1 MATVIDTLFLE
12 LGIDSSKFSGEAAK
26 AEKQYDRLE
35 RSVSKVEKAEKNA
48 AKTTK
53 ENSEARRK
61 SVVDTQKA
69 DASMQGLLKTVNAS
83 IKGFAA
89 FTGLLLGASGL
100 SKLALDA
107 AKANREL
114 DTTAKNLGMARK
126 ELSAWQ
132 GAAEMA
138 GESANGMS
146 GYMKTL
152 SGDMQSLIMMG
163 DTSVLPYFNA
173 LGVSLLDSTGKAR
186 KLDDVM
192 LDLADRFST
201 MDRKQAYTLAQQMGI
216 DDGTFNTLSRG
227 RAEMERMLEIQR
239 DMYHSSEADI
249 ENSRKLAEA
258 RAVLNARW
266 ESLKLMIGNALI
278 PVLTTLTEIVSG
290 FVGFLVKH
298 EHVTKGVFLGI
309 ATAIGVFLVPML
321 VTATAAVFAFIAPF
335 APLIAAVAGL
345 GAAFGLLYDDYK
357 TWAEGGK
364 SLFDWGRFTSY
375 INSSKV
381 STDSLGKSFIYLT
394 TGYTSWSEAAN
405 GMLDWM
411 RLKGFIDG
419 NTVSVG
425 SLMNGFKNL
434 ASELSDG
441 LMPYLMDIVEIFNRL
456 KEGDFSGAGEAVKV
470 AFNRRW
476 EAVKSFAGAAWD
488 RVTGTVDV
496 ATGHN
501 VGTLSGNNNT
511 VNTVGTDVGGQL
523 VQAWDDVTYQMGSK
537 NIKTGKIDCSGFVDA
552 INKAVVDDLQKQF
565 GKEAS
570 QARINASGGAAGI
583 IQSEVAKGRLVQNAR
598 GWASV
603 DISKLEA
610 GMVWGE
616 SRGNH
621 AKGRYHNIGHTGTV
635 VVINGKKYIAE
646 STSGKGKDGKS
657 GVRYTAIEDYVKSL
671 AHRNFEVN
679 IVDPLRNFRGR
690 SVNRPAQSSIAV
702 TGKEDWLSKINAKDT
717 VSNADSRLSAVS
729 QKYGI
734 PQHMLYSVWAQES
747 RKGNMRKS
755 SAAGAKG
762 HFQFMP
768 GTAKA
773 YGISGREWDF
783 DASSDAAARYFQWLL
798 KHYNGDHNK
807 ALAAYNWGNGN
818 LDQAI
823 KRYGNDWLSH
833 APKETQGY
841 VNSINKMMAYK
852 GKGGMMSRPLGGQ
865 AVAQNLSDQQ
875 GRINASRGAAN
886 PHNVSNTQNTQ
897 ITVNGGINVQTS
909 ASTVRGNV
917 QDAMDGLNSR
927 AGQYAFAQM

>member
-35 RSVSKVEKAEKNA
+35 RSVTKVEKAEKTA

-53 ENSEARRK
+53 ESAEARRK

-83 IKGFAA
+83 IKSFAA

-100 SKLALDA
+100 SKLATDA

-138 GESANGMS
+138 GESAGGMS
-146 GYMKTL
+146 SYMKTL

-173 LGVSLLDSTGKAR
+173 LGVSLLDSSGKAR
-186 KLDDVM
+186 QLDDVM

-201 MDRKQAYTLAQQMGI
+201 MDRTKAYTLAQQMGI

-227 RAEMERMLEIQR
+227 RAEMQRMLDIQR
-239 DMYHSSEADI
+239 EMYHSSEADI
-249 ENSRKLAEA
+249 ENSRKLTEA
-258 RAVLNARW
+258 RAVLNAQW

-278 PVLTTLTEIVSG
+278 PAVTFLTEVVSK

-309 ATAIGVFLVPML
+309 ATAIGVFLIPML
-321 VTATAAVFAFIAPF
+321 MTATAAVFAFIAPF
-335 APLIAAVAGL
+335 TPLIAAVAGL

-364 SLFDWGRFTSY
+364 SLFDWGKFTSY
-375 INSSKV
+375 INGSKV

-488 RVTGTVDV
+488 RITGTVDV

-501 VGTLSGNNNT
+501 VGTLSGNNVSTSSGGNVVGNMVAGVDEKVSKAADFALKNAADRSLKNCALYVNNALRAQGIRVNGHGVAVAGNLIKSGQGFHQVAYSKDYVPQIGDVMSMKSNSKSGHDWGHVAIYTKEGWVSDFKQGEKYGNT
-511 VNTVGTDVGGQL
+511 GAANAQYWKEI
-523 VQAWDDVTYQMGSK
+523 QS
-537 NIKTGKIDCSGFVDA
+537 GKIVP
-552 INKAVVDDLQKQF
+552 II
-565 GKEAS
+565 
-570 QARINASGGAAGI
+570 ARRGGGTR
-583 IQSEVAKGRLVQNAR
+583 S
-598 GWASV
+598 SV
-603 DISKLEA
+603 
-610 GMVWGE
+610 
-616 SRGNH
+616 
-621 AKGRYHNIGHTGTV
+621 
-635 VVINGKKYIAE
+635 
-646 STSGKGKDGKS
+646 
-657 GVRYTAIEDYVKSL
+657 
-671 AHRNFEVN
+671 
-679 IVDPLRNFRGR
+679 
-690 SVNRPAQSSIAV
+690 AV
-702 TGKEDWLSKINAKDT
+702 TSNEDWLGKINAKDT
-717 VSNADSRLSAVS
+717 VANADSRLSAVS
-729 QKYGI
+729 QRYGI
-734 PQHMLYSVWAQES
+734 PQHMLYAVWAQES
-747 RKGNMRKS
+747 RKGNMKQA

-798 KHYNGDHNK
+798 KHYNGDHSK

-818 LDQAI
+818 LDKAI
-823 KRYGNDWLSH
+823 KQYGNAWLSH

-841 VNSINKMMAYK
+841 VNSINKMMAYRSN
-852 GKGGMMSRPLGGQ
+852 GGMMSRPLGGQ
-865 AVAQNLSDQQ
+865 AVAQNLNNQQ
-875 GRINASRGAAN
+875 GRIMASRNAAN
-886 PHNVSNTQNTQ
+886 PNQVSNTQNTQ

-909 ASTVRGNV
+909 ASTVRGNM

-927 AGQYAFAQM
+927 ANQYAVAQM

>member
-35 RSVSKVEKAEKNA
+35 RSVSRVEKAEKNA

-69 DASMQGLLKTVNAS
+69 DVSMQGLLKTVNAS

-309 ATAIGVFLVPML
+309 ASAIGIFLVPML

-501 VGTLSGNNNT
+501 VGTLSGNNT
-511 VNTVGTDVGGQL
+511 SSTSSGGN
-523 VQAWDDVTYQMGSK
+523 VVSNMV
-537 NIKTGKIDCSGFVDA
+537 SG
-552 INKAVVDDLQKQF
+552 VDDKVSKAADFALKNAADRSLKNCALYVNNALRAQ
-565 GKEAS
+565 GI
-570 QARINASGGAAGI
+570 RINGHGVAVAGNLIKSGQGFHQVAYSKDYVPQIGDVMSMKSNSKSGHNWGHVAIYTKKGWVSDFRQGEKYGNTGAANAQYWKE
-583 IQSEVAKGRLVQNAR
+583 IQSGRIVPVIARRGGGGGVA
-598 GWASV
+598 
-603 DISKLEA
+603 
-610 GMVWGE
+610 
-616 SRGNH
+616 
-621 AKGRYHNIGHTGTV
+621 
-635 VVINGKKYIAE
+635 
-646 STSGKGKDGKS
+646 
-657 GVRYTAIEDYVKSL
+657 
-671 AHRNFEVN
+671 
-679 IVDPLRNFRGR
+679 R
-690 SVNRPAQSSIAV
+690 SAIAV
-702 TGKEDWLSKINAKDT
+702 TGKEDWLNKINAKDT

-747 RKGNMRKS
+747 RKGNMKKS

-818 LDQAI
+818 IDKAI

-927 AGQYAFAQM
+927 AGQYAVAQM

>member
-35 RSVSKVEKAEKNA
+35 RSVAKVEKAEKTA

-53 ENSEARRK
+53 ESAEARRK
-61 SVVDTQKA
+61 SEVDTQKA

-83 IKGFAA
+83 IKSFAA

-100 SKLALDA
+100 SKLATDA

-146 GYMKTL
+146 SYMKTL

-201 MDRKQAYTLAQQMGI
+201 MDRTKAYTLAQQMGI
-216 DDGTFNTLSRG
+216 DEGTFNTLSRG
-227 RAEMERMLEIQR
+227 RAEMQRMLDIQR
-239 DMYHSSEADI
+239 EMYHSSEADI
-249 ENSRKLAEA
+249 ENSRKLTEA
-258 RAVLNARW
+258 RAVLNAQW

-278 PVLTTLTEIVSG
+278 PAVTFLTEVVSK

-309 ATAIGVFLVPML
+309 ATAIGVFLIPML
-321 VTATAAVFAFIAPF
+321 MTATAAVFAFIAPF
-335 APLIAAVAGL
+335 TPLIAAVVGL

-364 SLFDWGRFTSY
+364 SLFDWGKFTSY

-434 ASELSDG
+434 ASELSDS

-456 KEGDFSGAGEAVKV
+456 KDGDFSGAGEAVKV
-470 AFNRRW
+470 AFKRRW
-476 EAVKSFAGAAWD
+476 EAVKSFAGGAWD
-488 RVTGTVDV
+488 KITNTVDV

-501 VGTLSGNNNT
+501 VGTLSGNNTSSSSGGNVVGNMVSGIDDKVSKAANFAVTHAAKRSLRDCALYVNNALRAQGIRSSGNGVDVASNLIKSGQGFNQVAYSKDYVPKIGDVMSMKSNSKSGHNWGHVAIYTKEGWVSDFKQGEKYGNT
-511 VNTVGTDVGGQL
+511 GAANAQYWKEI
-523 VQAWDDVTYQMGSK
+523 QS
-537 NIKTGKIDCSGFVDA
+537 GKIVP
-552 INKAVVDDLQKQF
+552 II
-565 GKEAS
+565 
-570 QARINASGGAAGI
+570 ARRGGGA
-583 IQSEVAKGRLVQNAR
+583 SS
-598 GWASV
+598 SV
-603 DISKLEA
+603 S
-610 GMVWGE
+610 
-616 SRGNH
+616 
-621 AKGRYHNIGHTGTV
+621 
-635 VVINGKKYIAE
+635 
-646 STSGKGKDGKS
+646 
-657 GVRYTAIEDYVKSL
+657 
-671 AHRNFEVN
+671 
-679 IVDPLRNFRGR
+679 
-690 SVNRPAQSSIAV
+690 V
-702 TGKEDWLSKINAKDT
+702 TGNQDWLNKINAKDT
-717 VSNADSRLSAVS
+717 VANADGRLSAVS

-734 PQHMLYSVWAQES
+734 PQHMLYAVWAQES
-747 RKGNMRKS
+747 RKGNMKKA

-798 KHYNGDHNK
+798 KHYNGDHSK

-818 LDQAI
+818 LDKAI
-823 KRYGNDWLSH
+823 KQYGTGWFAH
-833 APKETQGY
+833 MPKETQGY
-841 VNSINKMMAYK
+841 VNSINKMMAYRSN
-852 GKGGMMSRPLGGQ
+852 GGMMSRPLGGQ
-865 AVAQNLSDQQ
+865 AVAQNLNNQQ
-875 GRINASRGAAN
+875 GRIIASRNAAN
-886 PHNVSNTQNTQ
+886 PNQVSNTQNTQ

-909 ASTVRGNV
+909 ASTVRGNM

-927 AGQYAFAQM
+927 ANQYAVAQM

>member
-69 DASMQGLLKTVNAS
+69 DVSMQGLLKTVNAS

-335 APLIAAVAGL
+335 TPLIAAVTGL
-345 GAAFGLLYDDYK
+345 AAAFGLLYDDYK

-456 KEGDFSGAGEAVKV
+456 KEGEFSGAGEAVKV

-501 VGTLSGNNNT
+501 VGTLSGNNT
-511 VNTVGTDVGGQL
+511 AGTSSGGN
-523 VQAWDDVTYQMGSK
+523 VVSNMV
-537 NIKTGKIDCSGFVDA
+537 SG
-552 INKAVVDDLQKQF
+552 VDDKVSKAADFALKNAADRSLKNCALYVNNALRAQ
-565 GKEAS
+565 GI
-570 QARINASGGAAGI
+570 RINGHGVAVAGNLIKSGQGFHQVAYSKDYVPQIGDVMSMKSNSKSGHNWGHVAIYTKKGWVSDFRQGEKYGNTGAANAQYWKE
-583 IQSEVAKGRLVQNAR
+583 IQSGRIVPVIARRGGGGGVA
-598 GWASV
+598 
-603 DISKLEA
+603 
-610 GMVWGE
+610 
-616 SRGNH
+616 
-621 AKGRYHNIGHTGTV
+621 
-635 VVINGKKYIAE
+635 
-646 STSGKGKDGKS
+646 
-657 GVRYTAIEDYVKSL
+657 
-671 AHRNFEVN
+671 
-679 IVDPLRNFRGR
+679 R
-690 SVNRPAQSSIAV
+690 SAIAV
-702 TGKEDWLSKINAKDT
+702 TGKEDWLNKINAKDT

-747 RKGNMRKS
+747 RKGNMKKA

-852 GKGGMMSRPLGGQ
+852 GKGSMMSRPLGGQ
-865 AVAQNLSDQQ
+865 SVVQNLSAQQ

>member
-69 DASMQGLLKTVNAS
+69 DVSMQGLLKTVNAS

-335 APLIAAVAGL
+335 TPLIAAVTGL
-345 GAAFGLLYDDYK
+345 AAAFGLLYDDYK

-425 SLMNGFKNL
+425 SLMKGFKNL

-501 VGTLSGNNNT
+501 VGTFSGNNTAGTSSGGNAVDNMVSGIDDKVSKAAAFAVTHAAKRSLKACALYVNNALRAQGIRSSGNGVDVASNLLKSGQGFHQVAYSKDYVPQIGDVMSMKSNSRSGHNYGHVAIYTKYGWVSDFKQGEKYGNT
-511 VNTVGTDVGGQL
+511 GAASAQYWKEIQSGRIVPVIARRGG
-523 VQAWDDVTYQMGSK
+523 G
-537 NIKTGKIDCSGFVDA
+537 
-552 INKAVVDDLQKQF
+552 
-565 GKEAS
+565 
-570 QARINASGGAAGI
+570 GGAA
-583 IQSEVAKGRLVQNAR
+583 
-598 GWASV
+598 
-603 DISKLEA
+603 
-610 GMVWGE
+610 
-616 SRGNH
+616 
-621 AKGRYHNIGHTGTV
+621 
-635 VVINGKKYIAE
+635 
-646 STSGKGKDGKS
+646 
-657 GVRYTAIEDYVKSL
+657 
-671 AHRNFEVN
+671 
-679 IVDPLRNFRGR
+679 R
-690 SVNRPAQSSIAV
+690 SAIAV
-702 TGKEDWLSKINAKDT
+702 TGKEDWLNKINAKDT

-747 RKGNMRKS
+747 RKGNMKKS

-823 KRYGNDWLSH
+823 KRYGNDWMSH

-927 AGQYAFAQM
+927 AGQYAVSQM

>member
-83 IKGFAA
+83 IKSLAA

-100 SKLALDA
+100 SKLATDA

-146 GYMKTL
+146 SYMKTL

-173 LGVSLLDSTGKAR
+173 LGISLLDSTGKAR

-239 DMYHSSEADI
+239 DMYHSSEADV

-335 APLIAAVAGL
+335 TPLIAAVAGL
-345 GAAFGLLYDDYK
+345 GAAFGFLYDDYK

-488 RVTGTVDV
+488 RITGTVDV

-501 VGTLSGNNNT
+501 VGTLSGNNNSVDNMVSGIDDKVSKAAAFAVT
-511 VNTVGTDVGGQL
+511 HAAKRSLKACALYVNNALRAQGIRSSGNGVDVASNLLKSGQGFHQ
-523 VQAWDDVTYQMGSK
+523 VAYSKDYVPQIGDVMSMKSNSRSGHNYGHVAIYTKDGWVSDFKQGEKYGNTGAANAQYWKEIQS
-537 NIKTGKIDCSGFVDA
+537 GKIVPV
-552 INKAVVDDLQKQF
+552 I
-565 GKEAS
+565 
-570 QARINASGGAAGI
+570 ARRGGGGG
-583 IQSEVAKGRLVQNAR
+583 VA
-598 GWASV
+598 
-603 DISKLEA
+603 
-610 GMVWGE
+610 
-616 SRGNH
+616 
-621 AKGRYHNIGHTGTV
+621 
-635 VVINGKKYIAE
+635 
-646 STSGKGKDGKS
+646 
-657 GVRYTAIEDYVKSL
+657 
-671 AHRNFEVN
+671 
-679 IVDPLRNFRGR
+679 
-690 SVNRPAQSSIAV
+690 RPPIAV
-702 TGKEDWLSKINAKDT
+702 TGKEDWLNKINAKDT

-747 RKGNMRKS
+747 RKGNMKKS

-865 AVAQNLSDQQ
+865 AVAQNLSDQR

-927 AGQYAFAQM
+927 AGQYAVAQM

>member
-69 DASMQGLLKTVNAS
+69 DVSMQGLLKTVNAS

-138 GESANGMS
+138 GESAGGMS
-146 GYMKTL
+146 SYMKTL

-173 LGVSLLDSTGKAR
+173 LGVSLLDSSGKAR
-186 KLDDVM
+186 QLDDVM

-201 MDRKQAYTLAQQMGI
+201 MDRTKAYTLAQQMGI
-216 DDGTFNTLSRG
+216 DEGTFNTLSRG
-227 RAEMERMLEIQR
+227 RAEMQRMLDIQR
-239 DMYHSSEADI
+239 EMYHSSEADI
-249 ENSRKLAEA
+249 ENSRKLTEA
-258 RAVLNARW
+258 RAVLNAQW

-278 PVLTTLTEIVSG
+278 PAVTFLTEVVSK

-309 ATAIGVFLVPML
+309 ATAIGVFLIPML
-321 VTATAAVFAFIAPF
+321 MTATAAVFAFIAPF
-335 APLIAAVAGL
+335 TPLIAAVVGL

-364 SLFDWGRFTSY
+364 SLFDWGKFTSY

-456 KEGDFSGAGEAVKV
+456 KDGDFSGAGEAVKV

-476 EAVKSFAGAAWD
+476 EAVKSFAGGAWD
-488 RVTGTVDV
+488 RITGTVDV

-501 VGTLSGNNNT
+501 VGTLSGGNNASTSSGGNVVGNMVSGVDEKVSKAADFALKNAADRSLKNCALYVNNALRAQGIRVNGHGVAVAGNLIKSGQGFRQVAYSKDYVPQIGDVMSMKSNSKSGHNWGHVAIYTKKGWVSDFRQGEKYGNT
-511 VNTVGTDVGGQL
+511 GAANAQYWKEI
-523 VQAWDDVTYQMGSK
+523 QS
-537 NIKTGKIDCSGFVDA
+537 GKIVP
-552 INKAVVDDLQKQF
+552 II
-565 GKEAS
+565 
-570 QARINASGGAAGI
+570 ARRGGGAN
-583 IQSEVAKGRLVQNAR
+583 S
-598 GWASV
+598 SV
-603 DISKLEA
+603 
-610 GMVWGE
+610 
-616 SRGNH
+616 
-621 AKGRYHNIGHTGTV
+621 
-635 VVINGKKYIAE
+635 
-646 STSGKGKDGKS
+646 
-657 GVRYTAIEDYVKSL
+657 
-671 AHRNFEVN
+671 
-679 IVDPLRNFRGR
+679 
-690 SVNRPAQSSIAV
+690 AV

-717 VSNADSRLSAVS
+717 VANADSRLSAVS
-729 QKYGI
+729 QRYGI
-734 PQHMLYSVWAQES
+734 PQHMLYAVWAQES
-747 RKGNMRKS
+747 RKGNMKKA

-798 KHYNGDHNK
+798 KHYNGDHSK

-818 LDQAI
+818 LDKAI
-823 KRYGNDWLSH
+823 KQYGTGWFAH
-833 APKETQGY
+833 MPKETQGY
-841 VNSINKMMAYK
+841 VNSINKMMAYRSN
-852 GKGGMMSRPLGGQ
+852 GGMMSRPLGGQ
-865 AVAQNLSDQQ
+865 AVAQNLNNQQ
-875 GRINASRGAAN
+875 GRIMASRNAAN
-886 PHNVSNTQNTQ
+886 PHNVSNTQSTQ

-909 ASTVRGNV
+909 ASTVRGNM

-927 AGQYAFAQM
+927 ANQYAVAQM

>member
-258 RAVLNARW
+258 RAVLNTRW

-309 ATAIGVFLVPML
+309 ATAIGVFLIPML

-335 APLIAAVAGL
+335 TPLIAAVTGL
-345 GAAFGLLYDDYK
+345 AAAFGLLYDDYK

-456 KEGDFSGAGEAVKV
+456 KDGDFSGAGEAVKV

-501 VGTLSGNNNT
+501 VGTLSGNNT
-511 VNTVGTDVGGQL
+511 AGTSSGGN
-523 VQAWDDVTYQMGSK
+523 VVSNMV
-537 NIKTGKIDCSGFVDA
+537 SG
-552 INKAVVDDLQKQF
+552 VDDKVSKAADFALKNAADRSLKNCALYVNNALRAQ
-565 GKEAS
+565 GI
-570 QARINASGGAAGI
+570 RINGNGVAVAGNLIKSGQGFHQVAYSKDYVPQIGDVMSMKSNSKSGHNWGHVAIYTKKGWVSDFRQGEKYGNTGAANAQYWKE
-583 IQSEVAKGRLVQNAR
+583 IQSGRIVPIIARRGGGGGVA
-598 GWASV
+598 
-603 DISKLEA
+603 
-610 GMVWGE
+610 
-616 SRGNH
+616 
-621 AKGRYHNIGHTGTV
+621 
-635 VVINGKKYIAE
+635 
-646 STSGKGKDGKS
+646 
-657 GVRYTAIEDYVKSL
+657 
-671 AHRNFEVN
+671 
-679 IVDPLRNFRGR
+679 
-690 SVNRPAQSSIAV
+690 RPSIAV
-702 TGKEDWLSKINAKDT
+702 TGKEDWLNKINAKDT

-747 RKGNMRKS
+747 RKGNMKKS

-818 LDQAI
+818 LDKAI
-823 KRYGNDWLSH
+823 NRYGNDWLSH

-852 GKGGMMSRPLGGQ
+852 GKGSMMSRPLGGQ
-865 AVAQNLSDQQ
+865 AVVQNLSDQH

-927 AGQYAFAQM
+927 AGQYAVAQM

>member
-35 RSVSKVEKAEKNA
+35 RSVAKVEKAEKTA

-53 ENSEARRK
+53 ESAEARRK

-239 DMYHSSEADI
+239 DMYHSSEADV

-335 APLIAAVAGL
+335 TPLIAAVVGL

-364 SLFDWGRFTSY
+364 SLFDWGKFTSY

-488 RVTGTVDV
+488 RITGTVDV

-501 VGTLSGNNNT
+501 VGTLSGNNNAVDNMVSGIDEKVSKAANFAVT
-511 VNTVGTDVGGQL
+511 HAAKRSLKACALYVNNALRAQGIRSSGNGVDVASNLLKSGQGFHQ
-523 VQAWDDVTYQMGSK
+523 VAYSKDYVPQIGDVMSMKSNSK
-537 NIKTGKIDCSGFVDA
+537 SGHNWGHVAIYTEEGWVSDFKQGEKYGNTGAASAQYWKEIQSGKIVP
-552 INKAVVDDLQKQF
+552 II
-565 GKEAS
+565 
-570 QARINASGGAAGI
+570 ARRGGGA
-583 IQSEVAKGRLVQNAR
+583 S
-598 GWASV
+598 S
-603 DISKLEA
+603 
-610 GMVWGE
+610 
-616 SRGNH
+616 
-621 AKGRYHNIGHTGTV
+621 
-635 VVINGKKYIAE
+635 
-646 STSGKGKDGKS
+646 SG
-657 GVRYTAIEDYVKSL
+657 
-671 AHRNFEVN
+671 
-679 IVDPLRNFRGR
+679 
-690 SVNRPAQSSIAV
+690 AV
-702 TGKEDWLSKINAKDT
+702 TGKEDWLNKINAKDT
-717 VSNADSRLSAVS
+717 VANADSRLSAVS

-747 RKGNMRKS
+747 RKGNMKQA

-818 LDQAI
+818 LDKAI
-823 KRYGNDWLSH
+823 QRYGNDWLSH

-841 VNSINKMMAYK
+841 VNSINKMMAYRS
-852 GKGGMMSRPLGGQ
+852 KGGMMSRPLGGQ

-875 GRINASRGAAN
+875 GRIIASRSAAN
-886 PHNVSNTQNTQ
+886 PNQVSNTQNTQ

-909 ASTVRGNV
+909 ASTVRGNM

-927 AGQYAFAQM
+927 ANQYAVAQM

>member
-69 DASMQGLLKTVNAS
+69 DASMQGFLKTVNAS

-335 APLIAAVAGL
+335 TPLIAAVTGL
-345 GAAFGLLYDDYK
+345 AAAFGLLYDDYK

-456 KEGDFSGAGEAVKV
+456 KDGDFSGAGEAVKV

-501 VGTLSGNNNT
+501 VGTLSGNNNSVDNMVSGIDDKVSKAAAFAVT
-511 VNTVGTDVGGQL
+511 HAAKRSIKQCALYVNNALRAQGIRSSGNGVDVASNLLKSGQGFHQ
-523 VQAWDDVTYQMGSK
+523 VAYSKDYVPQIGDVMSMK
-537 NIKTGKIDCSGFVDA
+537 SNSRSGHNYGHVA
-552 INKAVVDDLQKQF
+552 IYTKDGWVSDFKQ
-565 GKEAS
+565 GEKYG
-570 QARINASGGAAGI
+570 NTGAASAQYWKE
-583 IQSEVAKGRLVQNAR
+583 IQSGRIVPVIAR
-598 GWASV
+598 
-603 DISKLEA
+603 
-610 GMVWGE
+610 
-616 SRGNH
+616 RGGGGGS
-621 AKGRYHNIGHTGTV
+621 AR
-635 VVINGKKYIAE
+635 
-646 STSGKGKDGKS
+646 
-657 GVRYTAIEDYVKSL
+657 
-671 AHRNFEVN
+671 
-679 IVDPLRNFRGR
+679 
-690 SVNRPAQSSIAV
+690 SSIAV
-702 TGKEDWLSKINAKDT
+702 TGKEDWLNKINAKDT
-717 VSNADSRLSAVS
+717 VSNADTRLSAVS

-747 RKGNMRKS
+747 RKGNMKKS

-818 LDQAI
+818 LDKAI
-823 KRYGNDWLSH
+823 NRYGNDWLSH

-927 AGQYAFAQM
+927 AGQYAVSQM

>member
-69 DASMQGLLKTVNAS
+69 DVSMQGLLKTVNAS

-501 VGTLSGNNNT
+501 VGTLSGNNTAGTSSGGNAVDNMVSGIDDKVSKAADFAVTHAAKRSLKACALYVNNALRAQGIRSSGNGVDVASNLLKSGQGFHQVAYSKDYVPQIGDVMSMKSNSRSGHNYGHVAIYTKDGWVSDFKQGEKYGNT
-511 VNTVGTDVGGQL
+511 GAASAQYWKEI
-523 VQAWDDVTYQMGSK
+523 Q
-537 NIKTGKIDCSGFVDA
+537 SGRIVPV
-552 INKAVVDDLQKQF
+552 I
-565 GKEAS
+565 
-570 QARINASGGAAGI
+570 ARRGGGAAR
-583 IQSEVAKGRLVQNAR
+583 SA
-598 GWASV
+598 
-603 DISKLEA
+603 IS
-610 GMVWGE
+610 
-616 SRGNH
+616 
-621 AKGRYHNIGHTGTV
+621 
-635 VVINGKKYIAE
+635 
-646 STSGKGKDGKS
+646 
-657 GVRYTAIEDYVKSL
+657 
-671 AHRNFEVN
+671 
-679 IVDPLRNFRGR
+679 
-690 SVNRPAQSSIAV
+690 V
-702 TGKEDWLSKINAKDT
+702 TGKEDWLNKINAKDT

-747 RKGNMRKS
+747 RKGNMKKS

-841 VNSINKMMAYK
+841 VNSINEMMAYK
-852 GKGGMMSRPLGGQ
+852 GKGSMMSRPLGGQ
-865 AVAQNLSDQQ
+865 VVAQNLSDQQ

-927 AGQYAFAQM
+927 AGQYAVAQM

>member
-69 DASMQGLLKTVNAS
+69 DVSMQGLLKTVNAS

-335 APLIAAVAGL
+335 TPLIAAVTGL
-345 GAAFGLLYDDYK
+345 AAAFGLLYDDYK

-425 SLMNGFKNL
+425 SLMKGFKNL

-501 VGTLSGNNNT
+501 VGTFSGNNTAGTSSGGNAVDNMVSGIDDKVSKAAAFAVTHAAKRSLKACALYVNNALRAQGIRSSGNGVDVASNLLKSGQGFHQVAYSKDYVPQIGDVMSMKSNSRSGHNYGHVAIYTKDGWVSDFKQGEKYGNT
-511 VNTVGTDVGGQL
+511 GAASAQYWKEIQSGRIVPVIARRGG
-523 VQAWDDVTYQMGSK
+523 G
-537 NIKTGKIDCSGFVDA
+537 
-552 INKAVVDDLQKQF
+552 
-565 GKEAS
+565 
-570 QARINASGGAAGI
+570 GGAA
-583 IQSEVAKGRLVQNAR
+583 
-598 GWASV
+598 
-603 DISKLEA
+603 
-610 GMVWGE
+610 
-616 SRGNH
+616 
-621 AKGRYHNIGHTGTV
+621 
-635 VVINGKKYIAE
+635 
-646 STSGKGKDGKS
+646 
-657 GVRYTAIEDYVKSL
+657 
-671 AHRNFEVN
+671 
-679 IVDPLRNFRGR
+679 R
-690 SVNRPAQSSIAV
+690 SAIAV
-702 TGKEDWLSKINAKDT
+702 TGKEDWLNKINAKDT

-747 RKGNMRKS
+747 RKGNMKKS

-823 KRYGNDWLSH
+823 KRYGNDWMSH

-927 AGQYAFAQM
+927 AGPSAGAQM

>member
-83 IKGFAA
+83 IKSLAA

-100 SKLALDA
+100 SKLATDA

-239 DMYHSSEADI
+239 DMYHSSEADV

-335 APLIAAVAGL
+335 TPLIAAVVGL

-364 SLFDWGRFTSY
+364 SLFDWGKFTSY

-488 RVTGTVDV
+488 RITGTVDV

-501 VGTLSGNNNT
+501 VGTLSGNNNAVDNMVSGIDEKVSKAANFAVT
-511 VNTVGTDVGGQL
+511 HAAKRSLKACALYVNNALRAQGIRSSGNGVDVASNLLKSGQGFHQ
-523 VQAWDDVTYQMGSK
+523 VAYSKDYVPQIGDVMSMKSNSK
-537 NIKTGKIDCSGFVDA
+537 SGHNWGHVAIYTEEGWVSDFKQGEKYGNTGAASAQYWKEIQSGKIVP
-552 INKAVVDDLQKQF
+552 II
-565 GKEAS
+565 
-570 QARINASGGAAGI
+570 ARRGGGA
-583 IQSEVAKGRLVQNAR
+583 S
-598 GWASV
+598 S
-603 DISKLEA
+603 
-610 GMVWGE
+610 
-616 SRGNH
+616 
-621 AKGRYHNIGHTGTV
+621 
-635 VVINGKKYIAE
+635 
-646 STSGKGKDGKS
+646 SG
-657 GVRYTAIEDYVKSL
+657 
-671 AHRNFEVN
+671 
-679 IVDPLRNFRGR
+679 
-690 SVNRPAQSSIAV
+690 AV
-702 TGKEDWLSKINAKDT
+702 TGKEDWLNKINAKDT
-717 VSNADSRLSAVS
+717 VANADSRLSAVS

-747 RKGNMRKS
+747 RKGNMKQA

-818 LDQAI
+818 LDKAI
-823 KRYGNDWLSH
+823 QRYGNDWLSH

-841 VNSINKMMAYK
+841 VNSINKMMAYRS
-852 GKGGMMSRPLGGQ
+852 KGGMMSRPLGGQ

-875 GRINASRGAAN
+875 GRIIASRSAAN
-886 PHNVSNTQNTQ
+886 PNQVSNTQNTQ

-909 ASTVRGNV
+909 ASTVRGNM

-927 AGQYAFAQM
+927 ANQYAVAQM

>member
-227 RAEMERMLEIQR
+227 RAEMKRMLEIQR

-335 APLIAAVAGL
+335 TPLIAAVTGL
-345 GAAFGLLYDDYK
+345 AAAFGLLYDDYK

-501 VGTLSGNNNT
+501 VGTLSGNNT
-511 VNTVGTDVGGQL
+511 AGT
-523 VQAWDDVTYQMGSK
+523 S
-537 NIKTGKIDCSGFVDA
+537 
-552 INKAVVDDLQKQF
+552 
-565 GKEAS
+565 
-570 QARINASGGAAGI
+570 SGGNAVDNMVSGIDDKVSKAAAFAVTHAAKRSLKQCALYVNNALRAQGI
-583 IQSEVAKGRLVQNAR
+583 RSSGNGVDVASNLLKSGQGFHQVAYSKDYVPQIGDVMSMKSNSRSGHNYGHVAIYTKDGWVSDFKQGEKYGNTGAASAQYWKEIQSGRIVPVIAR
-598 GWASV
+598 
-603 DISKLEA
+603 
-610 GMVWGE
+610 
-616 SRGNH
+616 RGGGGGS
-621 AKGRYHNIGHTGTV
+621 AR
-635 VVINGKKYIAE
+635 
-646 STSGKGKDGKS
+646 
-657 GVRYTAIEDYVKSL
+657 
-671 AHRNFEVN
+671 
-679 IVDPLRNFRGR
+679 
-690 SVNRPAQSSIAV
+690 SSIAV
-702 TGKEDWLSKINAKDT
+702 TGKEDWLNKINAKDT

-747 RKGNMRKS
+747 RKGNMKKS

-798 KHYNGDHNK
+798 KHYNSDHNK

-841 VNSINKMMAYK
+841 VSSINKMMAYK

-865 AVAQNLSDQQ
+865 AVVQNLSDQQ

-909 ASTVRGNV
+909 ASTVQGNV

>member
-35 RSVSKVEKAEKNA
+35 RSVSRVEKAEKNA

-69 DASMQGLLKTVNAS
+69 DVSMQGLLKTVNAS

-132 GAAEMA
+132 GVAEMA

-201 MDRKQAYTLAQQMGI
+201 MDRQQAYTLAQQMGI

-335 APLIAAVAGL
+335 TPLIAAVAGL

-434 ASELSDG
+434 ASELSDS
-441 LMPYLMDIVEIFNRL
+441 LMPYLTDIVEIFDRL
-456 KEGDFSGAGEAVKV
+456 KDGDFSGAGEAVKV

-501 VGTLSGNNNT
+501 VGTLSGNNT
-511 VNTVGTDVGGQL
+511 AGT
-523 VQAWDDVTYQMGSK
+523 S
-537 NIKTGKIDCSGFVDA
+537 
-552 INKAVVDDLQKQF
+552 
-565 GKEAS
+565 
-570 QARINASGGAAGI
+570 SGGNAVNNMVSGIDDKVSKAAAFAVSHAAKRSLRDCALYVNNALRAQGI
-583 IQSEVAKGRLVQNAR
+583 RSYGNGVDVASNLLKSGQGFHQVAYSKDYVPQIGDVMSMKSNSKSGHNWGHVAIYTKKGWVSDFRQGEKYGNTGAANAQYWKEIQSGRIVPVIARRGGGGGVA
-598 GWASV
+598 
-603 DISKLEA
+603 
-610 GMVWGE
+610 
-616 SRGNH
+616 
-621 AKGRYHNIGHTGTV
+621 
-635 VVINGKKYIAE
+635 
-646 STSGKGKDGKS
+646 
-657 GVRYTAIEDYVKSL
+657 
-671 AHRNFEVN
+671 
-679 IVDPLRNFRGR
+679 R
-690 SVNRPAQSSIAV
+690 SAIAV
-702 TGKEDWLSKINAKDT
+702 TGKEDWLNKINAKDT

-747 RKGNMRKS
+747 RKGNMKKS

-818 LDQAI
+818 LDKAI
-823 KRYGNDWLSH
+823 QRYGNDWMSH

-865 AVAQNLSDQQ
+865 AVVQNLSDQQ

-927 AGQYAFAQM
+927 AGQYAVAQM

>member
-35 RSVSKVEKAEKNA
+35 RSVTKVEKAEKTA

-53 ENSEARRK
+53 ESAEARRK

-69 DASMQGLLKTVNAS
+69 DVSMQGLLKTVNAS

-146 GYMKTL
+146 GYIKTL

-173 LGVSLLDSTGKAR
+173 LGVSLLDSAGKAR

-309 ATAIGVFLVPML
+309 ATAIGVFLIPML
-321 VTATAAVFAFIAPF
+321 MTATAAVFAFIAPF
-335 APLIAAVAGL
+335 TPLIAAVVGL

-364 SLFDWGRFTSY
+364 SLFDWGKFTSY

-488 RVTGTVDV
+488 RITGTVDV

-501 VGTLSGNNNT
+501 VGTLSGNSGTSGNAVDNMVSGIDGKVSQAAAFAVNHAAKRSLKQCALYVNNALRAQGIRSSGNGVDVASNLLKSGQGFHQVAYSKDYVPQIGDVMSMKSNSKSGHNWGHVAIYT
-511 VNTVGTDVGGQL
+511 EEGWVSDFKQGEKYGNTGAANAQYWKEI
-523 VQAWDDVTYQMGSK
+523 QS
-537 NIKTGKIDCSGFVDA
+537 GKIVP
-552 INKAVVDDLQKQF
+552 II
-565 GKEAS
+565 
-570 QARINASGGAAGI
+570 ARRGGGA
-583 IQSEVAKGRLVQNAR
+583 S
-598 GWASV
+598 S
-603 DISKLEA
+603 
-610 GMVWGE
+610 
-616 SRGNH
+616 
-621 AKGRYHNIGHTGTV
+621 
-635 VVINGKKYIAE
+635 
-646 STSGKGKDGKS
+646 SG
-657 GVRYTAIEDYVKSL
+657 
-671 AHRNFEVN
+671 
-679 IVDPLRNFRGR
+679 
-690 SVNRPAQSSIAV
+690 AV
-702 TGKEDWLSKINAKDT
+702 TGKEDWLNKINAKDT
-717 VSNADSRLSAVS
+717 VANADSRLSAVS

-747 RKGNMRKS
+747 RKGNMKKS

-823 KRYGNDWLSH
+823 KRYGNDWMSH

-865 AVAQNLSDQQ
+865 AVAQNLSDQR

-927 AGQYAFAQM
+927 AGQYAVAQM

>member
-35 RSVSKVEKAEKNA
+35 RSVAKVEKAEKTA

-53 ENSEARRK
+53 ESAEARRK

-83 IKGFAA
+83 IKSFAA

-100 SKLALDA
+100 SKLATDA

-138 GESANGMS
+138 GESAGGMS
-146 GYMKTL
+146 SYMKTL

-173 LGVSLLDSTGKAR
+173 LGVSLLDSSGKAR
-186 KLDDVM
+186 QLDDVM

-201 MDRKQAYTLAQQMGI
+201 MDRTKAYTLAQQMGI
-216 DDGTFNTLSRG
+216 DEGTFNTLSRG
-227 RAEMERMLEIQR
+227 RAEMQRMLDIQR
-239 DMYHSSEADI
+239 EMYHSSEADI
-249 ENSRKLAEA
+249 ENSRKLTEA
-258 RAVLNARW
+258 RAVLNAQW

-335 APLIAAVAGL
+335 TPLIAAVTGL
-345 GAAFGLLYDDYK
+345 AAAFGLLYDDYK

-434 ASELSDG
+434 ASEVSDG

-456 KEGDFSGAGEAVKV
+456 KDGDFSGAGEAVKV

-501 VGTLSGNNNT
+501 VGTLSGNNNSVDNMVSGIDDKVSKAAAFAVT
-511 VNTVGTDVGGQL
+511 HAAKRSLKACALYVNNALRAQGIRSSGNGVDVASNLLKSGQGFHQVAYSKDYVPQIGDVMSMKSNSKSGHNWGHVAIYTKKGWVSDFRQGEKYGNTGAASAQYWKEIQSGRIVPVIARRGG
-523 VQAWDDVTYQMGSK
+523 G
-537 NIKTGKIDCSGFVDA
+537 
-552 INKAVVDDLQKQF
+552 
-565 GKEAS
+565 
-570 QARINASGGAAGI
+570 GGAA
-583 IQSEVAKGRLVQNAR
+583 
-598 GWASV
+598 
-603 DISKLEA
+603 
-610 GMVWGE
+610 
-616 SRGNH
+616 
-621 AKGRYHNIGHTGTV
+621 
-635 VVINGKKYIAE
+635 
-646 STSGKGKDGKS
+646 
-657 GVRYTAIEDYVKSL
+657 
-671 AHRNFEVN
+671 
-679 IVDPLRNFRGR
+679 R
-690 SVNRPAQSSIAV
+690 SAIAV

-747 RKGNMRKS
+747 RKGNMKKS

-875 GRINASRGAAN
+875 GRINASRGAVN

-927 AGQYAFAQM
+927 AGQYAVAQM

>member
-114 DTTAKNLGMARK
+114 DTTAKTLGMARK

-201 MDRKQAYTLAQQMGI
+201 MDRQQAYTLAQQMGI

-364 SLFDWGRFTSY
+364 SLFDWGSFTSY
-375 INSSKV
+375 INGSKV

-456 KEGDFSGAGEAVKV
+456 KDGDFSGAGEAVKV

-501 VGTLSGNNNT
+501 VGTLSGNNNSVDNMVSGIDDKVSKAAAFAVT
-511 VNTVGTDVGGQL
+511 HAAKRSLKQCALYVNNALRAQGIRSSGNGVDVASNLLKSGQGFHQ
-523 VQAWDDVTYQMGSK
+523 VAYSKDYVPQIGDVMSMK
-537 NIKTGKIDCSGFVDA
+537 SNSRSGHNYGHVA
-552 INKAVVDDLQKQF
+552 IYTKDGWVSDFKQ
-565 GKEAS
+565 GEKYG
-570 QARINASGGAAGI
+570 NTGAASAQYWKE
-583 IQSEVAKGRLVQNAR
+583 IQSGRIVPVIAR
-598 GWASV
+598 
-603 DISKLEA
+603 
-610 GMVWGE
+610 
-616 SRGNH
+616 RGGGGGS
-621 AKGRYHNIGHTGTV
+621 AR
-635 VVINGKKYIAE
+635 
-646 STSGKGKDGKS
+646 
-657 GVRYTAIEDYVKSL
+657 
-671 AHRNFEVN
+671 
-679 IVDPLRNFRGR
+679 
-690 SVNRPAQSSIAV
+690 SSIAV
-702 TGKEDWLSKINAKDT
+702 TGKEDWLNKINAKDT
-717 VSNADSRLSAVS
+717 VSNADTRLSAVS

-747 RKGNMRKS
+747 RKGNMKKS

-818 LDQAI
+818 LDKAI
-823 KRYGNDWLSH
+823 NRYGNDWLSH

>member
-69 DASMQGLLKTVNAS
+69 DVSMQGLLRTVNAS

-114 DTTAKNLGMARK
+114 DTTAKNIGMARK

-227 RAEMERMLEIQR
+227 RSEMERMLEIQR

-309 ATAIGVFLVPML
+309 ATAISVFLVPML

-335 APLIAAVAGL
+335 TPLIAAVTGL
-345 GAAFGLLYDDYK
+345 AAAFGLLYDDYK

-496 ATGHN
+496 ATGHD
-501 VGTLSGNNNT
+501 VGTLSGNSS
-511 VNTVGTDVGGQL
+511 TD
-523 VQAWDDVTYQMGSK
+523 GSAVD
-537 NIKTGKIDCSGFVDA
+537 NMVSGIDGKV
-552 INKAVVDDLQKQF
+552 
-565 GKEAS
+565 S
-570 QARINASGGAAGI
+570 QAADFAVKHAAKRSLKACALYVNNALRAQGIRSSGNGVDVASNLLKSGQGFHQVAYSKDYVPQIGDVMSMKSNSKSGHNWGHVAIYTKDGWVSDFKQGEKYGNTGAANAQYWKEIQSGRIVPVIARRGGGGGAA
-583 IQSEVAKGRLVQNAR
+583 R
-598 GWASV
+598 
-603 DISKLEA
+603 
-610 GMVWGE
+610 
-616 SRGNH
+616 
-621 AKGRYHNIGHTGTV
+621 
-635 VVINGKKYIAE
+635 
-646 STSGKGKDGKS
+646 
-657 GVRYTAIEDYVKSL
+657 
-671 AHRNFEVN
+671 
-679 IVDPLRNFRGR
+679 
-690 SVNRPAQSSIAV
+690 SSIAV
-702 TGKEDWLSKINAKDT
+702 TGKEDWLNKINAKDT

-747 RKGNMRKS
+747 RKGNMKKS

-773 YGISGREWDF
+773 YGISGREWYF

-927 AGQYAFAQM
+927 AGQYAVAQM

>member
-132 GAAEMA
+132 GVAEMA

-146 GYMKTL
+146 SYMKTL

-173 LGVSLLDSTGKAR
+173 LGVSLLDSSGKAR
-186 KLDDVM
+186 QLDDVM

-201 MDRKQAYTLAQQMGI
+201 MDRTKAYTLAQQMGI

-227 RAEMERMLEIQR
+227 RAEMQRMLDIQR
-239 DMYHSSEADI
+239 EMYHSSEADI
-249 ENSRKLAEA
+249 ENSRKLTEA
-258 RAVLNARW
+258 RAVLNAQW

-278 PVLTTLTEIVSG
+278 PAVTFLTEVVSK

-309 ATAIGVFLVPML
+309 ATAIGVFLIPML
-321 VTATAAVFAFIAPF
+321 MTATAAVFAFIAPF
-335 APLIAAVAGL
+335 TPLIAAVVGL

-364 SLFDWGRFTSY
+364 SLFDWGKFTSY

-434 ASELSDG
+434 ASEVSDG

-456 KEGDFSGAGEAVKV
+456 KDGDFSGAGEAVKV

-476 EAVKSFAGAAWD
+476 EAVKSFAGGAWD
-488 RVTGTVDV
+488 RITGTVDV

-501 VGTLSGNNNT
+501 VGTLSGGNNNAVDNMVSGIDDKVSKAAAFAVT
-511 VNTVGTDVGGQL
+511 HAAKRSLKQCALYVNNALRAQGIRSSGNGVDVASNLLKSGQGFHQ
-523 VQAWDDVTYQMGSK
+523 VAYSKDYVPKIGDVMSMK
-537 NIKTGKIDCSGFVDA
+537 SNSRSGHNYGHVA
-552 INKAVVDDLQKQF
+552 I
-565 GKEAS
+565 
-570 QARINASGGAAGI
+570 
-583 IQSEVAKGRLVQNAR
+583 
-598 GWASV
+598 
-603 DISKLEA
+603 
-610 GMVWGE
+610 
-616 SRGNH
+616 
-621 AKGRYHNIGHTGTV
+621 YT
-635 VVINGKKYIAE
+635 
-646 STSGKGKDGKS
+646 KDGWVS
-657 GVRYTAIEDYVKSL
+657 D
-671 AHRNFEVN
+671 
-679 IVDPLRNFRGR
+679 FRQG
-690 SVNRPAQSSIAV
+690 
-702 TGKEDWLSKINAKDT
+702 E
-717 VSNADSRLSAVS
+717 
-729 QKYGI
+729 KYG
-734 PQHMLYSVWAQES
+734 
-747 RKGNMRKS
+747 N
-755 SAAGAKG
+755 
-762 HFQFMP
+762 
-768 GTAKA
+768 T
-773 YGISGREWDF
+773 
-783 DASSDAAARYFQWLL
+783 
-798 KHYNGDHNK
+798 
-807 ALAAYNWGNGN
+807 
-818 LDQAI
+818 
-823 KRYGNDWLSH
+823 
-833 APKETQGY
+833 
-841 VNSINKMMAYK
+841 
-852 GKGGMMSRPLGGQ
+852 
-865 AVAQNLSDQQ
+865 
-875 GRINASRGAAN
+875 GAAN
-886 PHNVSNTQNTQ
+886 AILERNPKRQNR
-897 ITVNGGINVQTS
+897 S
-909 ASTVRGNV
+909 YYCA
-917 QDAMDGLNSR
+917 
-927 AGQYAFAQM
+927 

>member
-173 LGVSLLDSTGKAR
+173 LGVSLLDSSGKAR
-186 KLDDVM
+186 QLDDVM

-201 MDRKQAYTLAQQMGI
+201 MDRTKAYTLAQQMGI
-216 DDGTFNTLSRG
+216 DEGTFNTLSRG
-227 RAEMERMLEIQR
+227 RAEMQRMLDIQR
-239 DMYHSSEADI
+239 EMYHSSEADI
-249 ENSRKLAEA
+249 ENSRKLTEA
-258 RAVLNARW
+258 RAVLNAQW

-278 PVLTTLTEIVSG
+278 PAVTFLTEVVSK

-309 ATAIGVFLVPML
+309 ATAIGVFLIPML

-335 APLIAAVAGL
+335 TPLIAAVTGL
-345 GAAFGLLYDDYK
+345 AAAFGLLYDDYK

-364 SLFDWGRFTSY
+364 SLFDWGKFTSY

-456 KEGDFSGAGEAVKV
+456 REGDFSGAGEAVKV

-476 EAVKSFAGAAWD
+476 EAVKSFAGGAWD
-488 RVTGTVDV
+488 RITGTVDV

-501 VGTLSGNNNT
+501 VGTLSGGNNASTSSGGNVVGNMVSGVDEKVSKAADFALKNAADRSLKNCALYVNNALRAQGIRSSGDGVDVASNLLKSGQGFHQVAYSKDYVPQIGDVMSMKSNSKSGHNWGHVAIYTKEGWVSDFKQGEKYGNT
-511 VNTVGTDVGGQL
+511 GAANAQYWKEI
-523 VQAWDDVTYQMGSK
+523 QS
-537 NIKTGKIDCSGFVDA
+537 GKIVP
-552 INKAVVDDLQKQF
+552 II
-565 GKEAS
+565 
-570 QARINASGGAAGI
+570 ARRGGGA
-583 IQSEVAKGRLVQNAR
+583 SS
-598 GWASV
+598 SV
-603 DISKLEA
+603 
-610 GMVWGE
+610 
-616 SRGNH
+616 
-621 AKGRYHNIGHTGTV
+621 
-635 VVINGKKYIAE
+635 
-646 STSGKGKDGKS
+646 
-657 GVRYTAIEDYVKSL
+657 
-671 AHRNFEVN
+671 
-679 IVDPLRNFRGR
+679 
-690 SVNRPAQSSIAV
+690 AV

-717 VSNADSRLSAVS
+717 VANADSRLSAVS

-747 RKGNMRKS
+747 RKGNMKKS

-798 KHYNGDHNK
+798 KHYNGDHSK

-818 LDQAI
+818 LDKAI
-823 KRYGNDWLSH
+823 KQYGTGWFAH
-833 APKETQGY
+833 MPKETQGY
-841 VNSINKMMAYK
+841 VNSINKMMAYRSN
-852 GKGGMMSRPLGGQ
+852 GSMMSRPLGGQ
-865 AVAQNLSDQQ
+865 AVAQNLNNQQ
-875 GRINASRGAAN
+875 GRIMASRNAAN

-909 ASTVRGNV
+909 ASTVRGNM

-927 AGQYAFAQM
+927 ANQYAVAQM

>member
-35 RSVSKVEKAEKNA
+35 RSVAKVEKAEKTA
-48 AKTTK
+48 VKTTK
-53 ENSEARRK
+53 ESAEARRK
-61 SVVDTQKA
+61 SVADTQKA

-83 IKGFAA
+83 IKSFAA

-100 SKLALDA
+100 SKLATDA

-132 GAAEMA
+132 GVADMA
-138 GESANGMS
+138 GESAGGMS

-163 DTSVLPYFNA
+163 GTSVLPYFNA

-201 MDRKQAYTLAQQMGI
+201 MDRRQAYTLAQQMGI

-258 RAVLNARW
+258 RAVLNAQW

-335 APLIAAVAGL
+335 TPLIAAVAGL

-456 KEGDFSGAGEAVKV
+456 REGDFSGAGEAVKV

-501 VGTLSGNNNT
+501 VGTLSGNNT
-511 VNTVGTDVGGQL
+511 AGT
-523 VQAWDDVTYQMGSK
+523 S
-537 NIKTGKIDCSGFVDA
+537 
-552 INKAVVDDLQKQF
+552 
-565 GKEAS
+565 
-570 QARINASGGAAGI
+570 SGGNAVDNMVSGIDDKVSKAAAFAVTHAAKRSLKACALYVNNALRAQGI
-583 IQSEVAKGRLVQNAR
+583 RSSGNGVDVASNLLKSGQGFHQVAYSKDYVPQIGDVMSMKSNSRSGHNWGHVAIYTKEGWVSDFKQGEKYGNTGAASAQYWKEIQSGRIVPVIARRGGGGGVA
-598 GWASV
+598 
-603 DISKLEA
+603 
-610 GMVWGE
+610 
-616 SRGNH
+616 
-621 AKGRYHNIGHTGTV
+621 
-635 VVINGKKYIAE
+635 
-646 STSGKGKDGKS
+646 
-657 GVRYTAIEDYVKSL
+657 
-671 AHRNFEVN
+671 
-679 IVDPLRNFRGR
+679 R
-690 SVNRPAQSSIAV
+690 SAIAV
-702 TGKEDWLSKINAKDT
+702 TGKEDWLNKINAKDT

-747 RKGNMRKS
+747 RKGNMKKS
-755 SAAGAKG
+755 SPAGAKG

-818 LDQAI
+818 LDKAI
-823 KRYGNDWLSH
+823 KQYGNNWLSH

-852 GKGGMMSRPLGGQ
+852 GKGGMMSRPLGGH
-865 AVAQNLSDQQ
+865 AVAQNLGDQQ
-875 GRINASRGAAN
+875 GRIMASRNAAN
-886 PHNVSNTQNTQ
+886 PHNVSNTQNTK

-909 ASTVRGNV
+909 ASTVRGNM

-927 AGQYAFAQM
+927 ANQYAVAQM

>member
-83 IKGFAA
+83 IKSLAA

-100 SKLALDA
+100 SKLATDA

-146 GYMKTL
+146 SYMKTL

-173 LGVSLLDSTGKAR
+173 LGVSLLDSSGKAR
-186 KLDDVM
+186 QLDDVM

-201 MDRKQAYTLAQQMGI
+201 MDRTKAYTLAQQMGI

-227 RAEMERMLEIQR
+227 RAEMQRMLDIQR
-239 DMYHSSEADI
+239 EMYHSSEADI
-249 ENSRKLAEA
+249 ENSRKLTEA
-258 RAVLNARW
+258 RAVLNAQW

-278 PVLTTLTEIVSG
+278 PAVTFLTEVVSK

-321 VTATAAVFAFIAPF
+321 MTATAAVFAFIAPF
-335 APLIAAVAGL
+335 TPLIAAVTGL
-345 GAAFGLLYDDYK
+345 AAAFGLLYDDYK

-364 SLFDWGRFTSY
+364 SLFDWGRFTGY

-456 KEGDFSGAGEAVKV
+456 REGDFSGAGEAVKV
-470 AFNRRW
+470 AFQRRW

-496 ATGHN
+496 ATGHD
-501 VGTLSGNNNT
+501 VGTLSGNSGTSGNAVDNMASGIDGKVSQAAAFAVNHAAKRSLKQCALYVNNALRAQGIRSSGNGVDVASNLLKSGQGFHQVAYSKDYVPQIGDVMSMKSNSRSGHNYGHVAIYT
-511 VNTVGTDVGGQL
+511 KDGWVSDFKQGEKYGNTGAANAQYWKEI
-523 VQAWDDVTYQMGSK
+523 QS
-537 NIKTGKIDCSGFVDA
+537 GKIVPV
-552 INKAVVDDLQKQF
+552 I
-565 GKEAS
+565 
-570 QARINASGGAAGI
+570 ARRGGGGG
-583 IQSEVAKGRLVQNAR
+583 VA
-598 GWASV
+598 
-603 DISKLEA
+603 
-610 GMVWGE
+610 
-616 SRGNH
+616 
-621 AKGRYHNIGHTGTV
+621 
-635 VVINGKKYIAE
+635 
-646 STSGKGKDGKS
+646 
-657 GVRYTAIEDYVKSL
+657 
-671 AHRNFEVN
+671 
-679 IVDPLRNFRGR
+679 
-690 SVNRPAQSSIAV
+690 RPPIAV
-702 TGKEDWLSKINAKDT
+702 TGKEDWLNKINAKDT
-717 VSNADSRLSAVS
+717 VANADSRLSAVS

-747 RKGNMRKS
+747 RKGNMKQA

-818 LDQAI
+818 LDKAI
-823 KRYGNDWLSH
+823 QRYGNDWLSH

-852 GKGGMMSRPLGGQ
+852 GKGGMMTRPLGGQ

-875 GRINASRGAAN
+875 GRIIASRSAAN
-886 PHNVSNTQNTQ
+886 PNQVSNTQNTQ

-909 ASTVRGNV
+909 ASTVRGNM

-927 AGQYAFAQM
+927 ANQYAVAQM

>member
-69 DASMQGLLKTVNAS
+69 DVSMQGLLRTVNAS

-114 DTTAKNLGMARK
+114 DTTAKNIGMARK

-227 RAEMERMLEIQR
+227 RSEMERMLEIQR

-309 ATAIGVFLVPML
+309 ATAISVFLVPML

-335 APLIAAVAGL
+335 TPLIAAVTGL
-345 GAAFGLLYDDYK
+345 AAAFGLLYDDYK

-496 ATGHN
+496 ATGHD
-501 VGTLSGNNNT
+501 VGTLSGNSST
-511 VNTVGTDVGGQL
+511 GGSA
-523 VQAWDDVTYQMGSK
+523 VDNMVSGID
-537 NIKTGKIDCSGFVDA
+537 GKV
-552 INKAVVDDLQKQF
+552 
-565 GKEAS
+565 S
-570 QARINASGGAAGI
+570 QAADFAVKHAAKQSLKACALYVNNALRAQGIRSSGNGVDVASNLLKSGQGFHQVAYSKDYVPQIGDVMSMKSNSKSGHNWGHVAIYTKDGWVSDFKQGEKYGNTGAANAQYWKEIQSGRIVPVIARRGGGGGAA
-583 IQSEVAKGRLVQNAR
+583 R
-598 GWASV
+598 
-603 DISKLEA
+603 
-610 GMVWGE
+610 
-616 SRGNH
+616 
-621 AKGRYHNIGHTGTV
+621 
-635 VVINGKKYIAE
+635 
-646 STSGKGKDGKS
+646 
-657 GVRYTAIEDYVKSL
+657 
-671 AHRNFEVN
+671 
-679 IVDPLRNFRGR
+679 
-690 SVNRPAQSSIAV
+690 SSIAV
-702 TGKEDWLSKINAKDT
+702 TGKEDWLNKINAKDT

-747 RKGNMRKS
+747 RKGNMKKS

-773 YGISGREWDF
+773 YGISGREWYF

-927 AGQYAFAQM
+927 AGQYAVAQM

>member
-309 ATAIGVFLVPML
+309 ASAIGVFLVPML

-488 RVTGTVDV
+488 RITGTVDV

-501 VGTLSGNNNT
+501 VGTLSGNGNTGGNAVNNMVSGIDDKVSKAAAFAVT
-511 VNTVGTDVGGQL
+511 HAAKRSLKQCALYVNNALRAQGIRSSGNGVDVASNLLKSRQGFHQVAYSKDYVPQIGDVMSMKSNSRSGHNYGHVAIYTKDGWVSDFKQGEKYGNTGAASAQYWKEIQSGRIVPVIARRGG
-523 VQAWDDVTYQMGSK
+523 G
-537 NIKTGKIDCSGFVDA
+537 
-552 INKAVVDDLQKQF
+552 
-565 GKEAS
+565 
-570 QARINASGGAAGI
+570 GGAA
-583 IQSEVAKGRLVQNAR
+583 
-598 GWASV
+598 
-603 DISKLEA
+603 
-610 GMVWGE
+610 
-616 SRGNH
+616 
-621 AKGRYHNIGHTGTV
+621 
-635 VVINGKKYIAE
+635 
-646 STSGKGKDGKS
+646 
-657 GVRYTAIEDYVKSL
+657 
-671 AHRNFEVN
+671 
-679 IVDPLRNFRGR
+679 R
-690 SVNRPAQSSIAV
+690 SAIAV
-702 TGKEDWLSKINAKDT
+702 TGKEDWLNKINAKDT

-747 RKGNMRKS
+747 RKGNMKKS

-818 LDQAI
+818 LDKAI
-823 KRYGNDWLSH
+823 NRYGNDWLSH

-927 AGQYAFAQM
+927 AGQYAVAQM

>member
-69 DASMQGLLKTVNAS
+69 DVSMQGLLKTVNAS

-201 MDRKQAYTLAQQMGI
+201 MDRQQAYTLAQQMGI

-309 ATAIGVFLVPML
+309 ASAIGIFLVPML

-470 AFNRRW
+470 AFKRRW

-496 ATGHN
+496 ATGHD
-501 VGTLSGNNNT
+501 VGTLSGGNTASVPSGGNVVNNM
-511 VNTVGTDVGGQL
+511 V
-523 VQAWDDVTYQMGSK
+523 
-537 NIKTGKIDCSGFVDA
+537 SGVDA
-552 INKAVVDDLQKQF
+552 QVSKAADFALKNAADRSLKNCALYVNNALRAQ
-565 GKEAS
+565 GI
-570 QARINASGGAAGI
+570 RINGHGVAVAGNLIKSGQGFHQVAYSKDYVPQIGDVMSMKSNSKSGHNWGHVAIYTKKGWVSDFRQGEKYGNTGAANAQYWKE
-583 IQSEVAKGRLVQNAR
+583 IQSGRIVPVIAR
-598 GWASV
+598 
-603 DISKLEA
+603 
-610 GMVWGE
+610 
-616 SRGNH
+616 RG
-621 AKGRYHNIGHTGTV
+621 GGGGT
-635 VVINGKKYIAE
+635 
-646 STSGKGKDGKS
+646 
-657 GVRYTAIEDYVKSL
+657 
-671 AHRNFEVN
+671 
-679 IVDPLRNFRGR
+679 R
-690 SVNRPAQSSIAV
+690 SAIAV
-702 TGKEDWLSKINAKDT
+702 TGKEDWLNKINAKDT

-747 RKGNMRKS
+747 RKGNMKKS

-762 HFQFMP
+762 HFQFML

-852 GKGGMMSRPLGGQ
+852 GRGGMMSRPLGGQ
-865 AVAQNLSDQQ
+865 AVAQNLSNQQ

-927 AGQYAFAQM
+927 AGQYAVAQM

>member
-69 DASMQGLLKTVNAS
+69 DVSMQGLLKTVNAS

-114 DTTAKNLGMARK
+114 DNTAKNLGMARK

-278 PVLTTLTEIVSG
+278 PALTTLTEIVSG

-309 ATAIGVFLVPML
+309 ASAIGIFLVPML

-434 ASELSDG
+434 TSELSDG

-456 KEGDFSGAGEAVKV
+456 REGDFSGAGEAVKV

-501 VGTLSGNNNT
+501 VGTLSGNNT
-511 VNTVGTDVGGQL
+511 SGTSSGGN
-523 VQAWDDVTYQMGSK
+523 VVSNMV
-537 NIKTGKIDCSGFVDA
+537 SG
-552 INKAVVDDLQKQF
+552 VDDKVSKAADFALKNAADRSLKNCALYVNNALRAQ
-565 GKEAS
+565 GI
-570 QARINASGGAAGI
+570 RINGNGVAVAGNLIKSGQGFHQVAYSKDYVPQIGDVMSMKSNSKSGHNWGHVAIYTKKGWVSDFRQGEKYGNTGAANAQYWKE
-583 IQSEVAKGRLVQNAR
+583 IQSGRIVPVIARRGGGGGVA
-598 GWASV
+598 
-603 DISKLEA
+603 
-610 GMVWGE
+610 
-616 SRGNH
+616 
-621 AKGRYHNIGHTGTV
+621 
-635 VVINGKKYIAE
+635 
-646 STSGKGKDGKS
+646 
-657 GVRYTAIEDYVKSL
+657 
-671 AHRNFEVN
+671 
-679 IVDPLRNFRGR
+679 R
-690 SVNRPAQSSIAV
+690 SAIAV
-702 TGKEDWLSKINAKDT
+702 TGKEDWLNKINAKDT

-747 RKGNMRKS
+747 RKGNMKKS

-818 LDQAI
+818 LDKAI
-823 KRYGNDWLSH
+823 QRYGNNWMSH

-852 GKGGMMSRPLGGQ
+852 GKGSMMSRPLGGQ

-875 GRINASRGAAN
+875 GRINASRGAVN

>member
-35 RSVSKVEKAEKNA
+35 RSVAKVEKAEKTA

-53 ENSEARRK
+53 ESAEARRK

-83 IKGFAA
+83 IKSFAA

-100 SKLALDA
+100 SKLATDA

-201 MDRKQAYTLAQQMGI
+201 MDRTKAYTLAQQMGI
-216 DDGTFNTLSRG
+216 DEGTFNTLSRG
-227 RAEMERMLEIQR
+227 RAEMQRMLDIQR
-239 DMYHSSEADI
+239 EMYHSSEADI
-249 ENSRKLAEA
+249 ENSRKLTEA
-258 RAVLNARW
+258 RAVLNAQW

-278 PVLTTLTEIVSG
+278 PAVTFLTEVVSK

-309 ATAIGVFLVPML
+309 ATAIGVFLIPML
-321 VTATAAVFAFIAPF
+321 MTATAAVFAFIAPF
-335 APLIAAVAGL
+335 TPLIAAVVGL

-364 SLFDWGRFTSY
+364 SLFDWGKFTSY
-375 INSSKV
+375 INGSKV

-419 NTVSVG
+419 NAVSVG

-456 KEGDFSGAGEAVKV
+456 KDGDFSGAGEAVKV

-476 EAVKSFAGAAWD
+476 EAVKSFAGGAWD
-488 RVTGTVDV
+488 RITGTVDV

-501 VGTLSGNNNT
+501 VGTLSGGNNASTSSGGNVVSNMVSGVDDKVSKAADFALKNAADRSLKNCALYVNNALRAQGIRSSGNGVDVASNLIKSGQGFHQVAYSKDYVPQIGDVMSMKSNSKSGHNWGHVAIYTKDGWVSDFKQGEKYGNT
-511 VNTVGTDVGGQL
+511 GAANAQYWKEI
-523 VQAWDDVTYQMGSK
+523 QS
-537 NIKTGKIDCSGFVDA
+537 GKIVP
-552 INKAVVDDLQKQF
+552 II
-565 GKEAS
+565 
-570 QARINASGGAAGI
+570 ARRGGGA
-583 IQSEVAKGRLVQNAR
+583 SS
-598 GWASV
+598 SV
-603 DISKLEA
+603 
-610 GMVWGE
+610 
-616 SRGNH
+616 
-621 AKGRYHNIGHTGTV
+621 
-635 VVINGKKYIAE
+635 
-646 STSGKGKDGKS
+646 
-657 GVRYTAIEDYVKSL
+657 
-671 AHRNFEVN
+671 
-679 IVDPLRNFRGR
+679 
-690 SVNRPAQSSIAV
+690 AV
-702 TGKEDWLSKINAKDT
+702 TGNDDWLGKINAKDT
-717 VSNADSRLSAVS
+717 VANADSRLSAVS
-729 QKYGI
+729 QRYGI
-734 PQHMLYSVWAQES
+734 PQHMLYAVWAQES
-747 RKGNMRKS
+747 RKGNMKKA

-798 KHYNGDHNK
+798 KHYNGDHSK

-818 LDQAI
+818 LDKAI
-823 KRYGNDWLSH
+823 KQYGNAWLSH

-841 VNSINKMMAYK
+841 VNSINKMMAYRSN
-852 GKGGMMSRPLGGQ
+852 GGIMSRPLGGQ
-865 AVAQNLSDQQ
+865 AVAQNLNNQQ
-875 GRINASRGAAN
+875 GSIMASRNAAN

-909 ASTVRGNV
+909 ASTVRGNM

-927 AGQYAFAQM
+927 ANQYAVAQM

>member
-335 APLIAAVAGL
+335 TPLIAAVTGL
-345 GAAFGLLYDDYK
+345 AAAFGLLYDDYK

-434 ASELSDG
+434 ASELSDS
-441 LMPYLMDIVEIFNRL
+441 LMPYLTDIVEIFDRL

-476 EAVKSFAGAAWD
+476 EAVKSFAGGAWD

-501 VGTLSGNNNT
+501 VGTLSGNNTSSTSSDGN
-511 VNTVGTDVGGQL
+511 VVSNMV
-523 VQAWDDVTYQMGSK
+523 
-537 NIKTGKIDCSGFVDA
+537 SG
-552 INKAVVDDLQKQF
+552 VDDKVSKAADFAVKHAAKRSLKQCALYVNNALRAQ
-565 GKEAS
+565 GIRSSGNGVDVAS
-570 QARINASGGAAGI
+570 NLIKSGQGFHQVAYSKDYVPQIGDVMSMKSNSKSGHNWGHVVIYTEKGWVSDFRQGEKYGNTGAANAQYWKE
-583 IQSEVAKGRLVQNAR
+583 IQSGRIVPVIAR
-598 GWASV
+598 
-603 DISKLEA
+603 
-610 GMVWGE
+610 
-616 SRGNH
+616 RG
-621 AKGRYHNIGHTGTV
+621 GGGGT
-635 VVINGKKYIAE
+635 
-646 STSGKGKDGKS
+646 
-657 GVRYTAIEDYVKSL
+657 
-671 AHRNFEVN
+671 
-679 IVDPLRNFRGR
+679 R
-690 SVNRPAQSSIAV
+690 SAIAV
-702 TGKEDWLSKINAKDT
+702 TGKEDWLNKITAKDT

-747 RKGNMRKS
+747 RKGNMKKS

-818 LDQAI
+818 LDKAI

-852 GKGGMMSRPLGGQ
+852 GKGSMMSRPLGGQ
-865 AVAQNLSDQQ
+865 AVVQNLSDQQ

>member
-12 LGIDSSKFSGEAAK
+12 LGIDSSKFSGEASK

-69 DASMQGLLKTVNAS
+69 DVSMQGLLKTVNAS

-201 MDRKQAYTLAQQMGI
+201 MDRQQAYTLAQQMGI

-335 APLIAAVAGL
+335 TPLIAAVTGL
-345 GAAFGLLYDDYK
+345 AAAFGLLYDDYK

-501 VGTLSGNNNT
+501 VGTLSGNNNSVDNMVSGIDDKVSKAAAFA
-511 VNTVGTDVGGQL
+511 VNHAAKRSLKQCALYVNNALRAQGIRSSGNGVDVASNLIKSGQGFHQ
-523 VQAWDDVTYQMGSK
+523 VAYSKDYVPQIGDVMSMKSNSK
-537 NIKTGKIDCSGFVDA
+537 SGHNWGHVAIYTKKGWVSDFRQGEKYGNTGAANAQYWKEIQSGKIVPV
-552 INKAVVDDLQKQF
+552 I
-565 GKEAS
+565 
-570 QARINASGGAAGI
+570 ARRGG
-583 IQSEVAKGRLVQNAR
+583 
-598 GWASV
+598 
-603 DISKLEA
+603 
-610 GMVWGE
+610 
-616 SRGNH
+616 
-621 AKGRYHNIGHTGTV
+621 
-635 VVINGKKYIAE
+635 
-646 STSGKGKDGKS
+646 
-657 GVRYTAIEDYVKSL
+657 GVSPSA
-671 AHRNFEVN
+671 
-679 IVDPLRNFRGR
+679 
-690 SVNRPAQSSIAV
+690 AV
-702 TGKEDWLSKINAKDT
+702 TGKEDWLNKLNAKDT
-717 VSNADSRLSAVS
+717 VANADSRLAAVS

-747 RKGNMRKS
+747 RKGNMKKAS
-755 SAAGAKG
+755 SAGAKG

-768 GTAKA
+768 ATAKS

-818 LDQAI
+818 LDKAI
-823 KRYGNDWLSH
+823 KKYGNNWLSH

-852 GKGGMMSRPLGGQ
+852 GKGGMMSRPLGGH
-865 AVAQNLSDQQ
+865 AVAQNLGDQQ

-886 PHNVSNTQNTQ
+886 PHNVSNTQSTQ

-909 ASTVRGNV
+909 ASTVRGNM

-927 AGQYAFAQM
+927 AGQYAVAQM

>member
-1 MATVIDTLFLE
+1 
-12 LGIDSSKFSGEAAK
+12 
-26 AEKQYDRLE
+26 
-35 RSVSKVEKAEKNA
+35 
-48 AKTTK
+48 
-53 ENSEARRK
+53 
-61 SVVDTQKA
+61 
-69 DASMQGLLKTVNAS
+69 
-83 IKGFAA
+83 
-89 FTGLLLGASGL
+89 
-100 SKLALDA
+100 
-107 AKANREL
+107 
-114 DTTAKNLGMARK
+114 
-126 ELSAWQ
+126 
-132 GAAEMA
+132 
-138 GESANGMS
+138 
-146 GYMKTL
+146 
-152 SGDMQSLIMMG
+152 
-163 DTSVLPYFNA
+163 
-173 LGVSLLDSTGKAR
+173 
-186 KLDDVM
+186 
-192 LDLADRFST
+192 
-201 MDRKQAYTLAQQMGI
+201 
-216 DDGTFNTLSRG
+216 
-227 RAEMERMLEIQR
+227 
-239 DMYHSSEADI
+239 
-249 ENSRKLAEA
+249 
-258 RAVLNARW
+258 
-266 ESLKLMIGNALI
+266 
-278 PVLTTLTEIVSG
+278 
-290 FVGFLVKH
+290 
-298 EHVTKGVFLGI
+298 
-309 ATAIGVFLVPML
+309 
-321 VTATAAVFAFIAPF
+321 
-335 APLIAAVAGL
+335 
-345 GAAFGLLYDDYK
+345 
-357 TWAEGGK
+357 
-364 SLFDWGRFTSY
+364 
-375 INSSKV
+375 
-381 STDSLGKSFIYLT
+381 
-394 TGYTSWSEAAN
+394 
-405 GMLDWM
+405 MLDWM

-456 KEGDFSGAGEAVKV
+456 KDGDFSGAGEAVKV

-501 VGTLSGNNNT
+501 VGTLSGNNNSVDNMVSGIDDKVSKAAAFAVT
-511 VNTVGTDVGGQL
+511 HAAKRSLKACALYVNNALRAQGIRSSGNGVDVASNLLKSGQGFHQVAYSKDYVPQIGDVMSMKSNSKSGHNWGHVAIYTKKGWVSDFRQGEKYGNTGAASAQYWKEIQSGRIVPVIARRGG
-523 VQAWDDVTYQMGSK
+523 G
-537 NIKTGKIDCSGFVDA
+537 
-552 INKAVVDDLQKQF
+552 
-565 GKEAS
+565 
-570 QARINASGGAAGI
+570 GGAA
-583 IQSEVAKGRLVQNAR
+583 
-598 GWASV
+598 
-603 DISKLEA
+603 
-610 GMVWGE
+610 
-616 SRGNH
+616 
-621 AKGRYHNIGHTGTV
+621 
-635 VVINGKKYIAE
+635 
-646 STSGKGKDGKS
+646 
-657 GVRYTAIEDYVKSL
+657 
-671 AHRNFEVN
+671 
-679 IVDPLRNFRGR
+679 R
-690 SVNRPAQSSIAV
+690 SAIAV

-717 VSNADSRLSAVS
+717 VSNADSRLTAVS

-747 RKGNMRKS
+747 RKGNMKKS

-875 GRINASRGAAN
+875 GRINASRGAVN

>member
-35 RSVSKVEKAEKNA
+35 RSVAKVEKAEKTA

-53 ENSEARRK
+53 ESAEARRK
-61 SVVDTQKA
+61 SVADTQKA
-69 DASMQGLLKTVNAS
+69 DASMQGLLQTVNAS
-83 IKGFAA
+83 IKSFAA

-100 SKLALDA
+100 SKLATDA

-132 GAAEMA
+132 GVAEMA
-138 GESANGMS
+138 GESAGGMS

-201 MDRKQAYTLAQQMGI
+201 MDRQQAYTLAQQMGI

-227 RAEMERMLEIQR
+227 RAEMQRMLDIQR
-239 DMYHSSEADI
+239 EMYHSSEADI
-249 ENSRKLAEA
+249 ENSRKLTEA
-258 RAVLNARW
+258 RAVLNAQW

-278 PVLTTLTEIVSG
+278 PAVTFLTEVVSK

-309 ATAIGVFLVPML
+309 ATAIGVFLIPML
-321 VTATAAVFAFIAPF
+321 MTATAAVFAFIAPF
-335 APLIAAVAGL
+335 TPLIAAVTGL
-345 GAAFGLLYDDYK
+345 AAAFGLLYDDYK

-364 SLFDWGRFTSY
+364 SLFDWGRFTAY

-381 STDSLGKSFIYLT
+381 SADSLGKSFIYLT
-394 TGYTSWSEAAN
+394 TGYTSWSDAAN

-425 SLMNGFKNL
+425 SLMTGFKNL
-434 ASELSDG
+434 ASEISDG

-456 KEGDFSGAGEAVKV
+456 KDGDFSGAGEAVKV
-470 AFNRRW
+470 AFKRRW

-488 RVTGTVDV
+488 RMTGTVDV
-496 ATGHN
+496 ATGHD

-511 VNTVGTDVGGQL
+511 AGTSSGGNVVSNMVSGVDDKVSKAADFALKNAADRSIKNCALYVNNALRAQGIRINGHGVAVAGNLIKSGQGFHQVAYSKDYVPQIGDV
-523 VQAWDDVTYQMGSK
+523 MSMKSNSK
-537 NIKTGKIDCSGFVDA
+537 SGHNFGHVAIYTKKGWVSDFRQGEKYGNTGAANAQYWKEIQSGKIVPVIARRGGVARSTV
-552 INKAVVDDLQKQF
+552 AV
-565 GKEAS
+565 A
-570 QARINASGGAAGI
+570 
-583 IQSEVAKGRLVQNAR
+583 
-598 GWASV
+598 
-603 DISKLEA
+603 
-610 GMVWGE
+610 
-616 SRGNH
+616 
-621 AKGRYHNIGHTGTV
+621 
-635 VVINGKKYIAE
+635 
-646 STSGKGKDGKS
+646 
-657 GVRYTAIEDYVKSL
+657 
-671 AHRNFEVN
+671 
-679 IVDPLRNFRGR
+679 
-690 SVNRPAQSSIAV
+690 
-702 TGKEDWLSKINAKDT
+702 GKEDWMDKINAKDT
-717 VSNADSRLSAVS
+717 VANADSRLSAVS

-747 RKGNMRKS
+747 SKGNMRKS

-818 LDQAI
+818 LDKAI
-823 KRYGNDWLSH
+823 KQYGNNWLSH

-852 GKGGMMSRPLGGQ
+852 GKGGMMSRPLGGH
-865 AVAQNLSDQQ
+865 AVAQNLGDQQ
-875 GRINASRGAAN
+875 GRIMASRNAAN

-909 ASTVRGNV
+909 ASTVRGNM

-927 AGQYAFAQM
+927 ANQYAVAQM

>member
-35 RSVSKVEKAEKNA
+35 RSVAKVEKAEKTA

-53 ENSEARRK
+53 ESAEARRK

-83 IKGFAA
+83 IKSFAA

-100 SKLALDA
+100 SKLATDA

-173 LGVSLLDSTGKAR
+173 LGVSLLDSSGKAR
-186 KLDDVM
+186 QLDDVM

-201 MDRKQAYTLAQQMGI
+201 MDRTKAYTLAQQMGI
-216 DDGTFNTLSRG
+216 DEGTFNTLSRG
-227 RAEMERMLEIQR
+227 RAEMQRMLDIQR
-239 DMYHSSEADI
+239 EMYHSSKADI
-249 ENSRKLAEA
+249 ENSRKLTEA
-258 RAVLNARW
+258 RAVLNAQW

-278 PVLTTLTEIVSG
+278 PAVTFLTEVVSK

-309 ATAIGVFLVPML
+309 ATAIGVFLIPML
-321 VTATAAVFAFIAPF
+321 MTATAAVFAFIAPF
-335 APLIAAVAGL
+335 TPLIAAVVGL

-364 SLFDWGRFTSY
+364 SLFDWGKFTSY

-434 ASELSDG
+434 ASEVSDG

-456 KEGDFSGAGEAVKV
+456 KDGDFSGAGEAVKV

-476 EAVKSFAGAAWD
+476 EAVKSFAGGAWD
-488 RVTGTVDV
+488 RITGTVDV

-501 VGTLSGNNNT
+501 VGTLSGGNNVSASSGGNVVGNMVSGVDEKVSKAADFALKNAADRSLKNCALYVNNALRAQGIRVNGHGVAVAGNLIKSGQGFHQVAYSKDYVPQIGDVMSMKSNSRSGHNYGHVAIYTKDGWVSDFKQGEKYGNT
-511 VNTVGTDVGGQL
+511 GAPNAQYWKEI
-523 VQAWDDVTYQMGSK
+523 QS
-537 NIKTGKIDCSGFVDA
+537 GKIVP
-552 INKAVVDDLQKQF
+552 II
-565 GKEAS
+565 
-570 QARINASGGAAGI
+570 ARRGGGA
-583 IQSEVAKGRLVQNAR
+583 SS
-598 GWASV
+598 SV
-603 DISKLEA
+603 
-610 GMVWGE
+610 
-616 SRGNH
+616 
-621 AKGRYHNIGHTGTV
+621 
-635 VVINGKKYIAE
+635 
-646 STSGKGKDGKS
+646 
-657 GVRYTAIEDYVKSL
+657 
-671 AHRNFEVN
+671 
-679 IVDPLRNFRGR
+679 
-690 SVNRPAQSSIAV
+690 AV

-717 VSNADSRLSAVS
+717 VANADSRLSAVS

-734 PQHMLYSVWAQES
+734 PQHMLYAVWAQES
-747 RKGNMRKS
+747 RKGNMKKA

-798 KHYNGDHNK
+798 KHYNGDHSK

-818 LDQAI
+818 LDKAI
-823 KRYGNDWLSH
+823 KQYGNAWLSH

-841 VNSINKMMAYK
+841 VNSINKMMAYRSN
-852 GKGGMMSRPLGGQ
+852 GGMMSRPLGGQ
-865 AVAQNLSDQQ
+865 AVAQNLNNQQ
-875 GRINASRGAAN
+875 GRIMASRNAAN
-886 PHNVSNTQNTQ
+886 PHNVSNSQNTQ

-909 ASTVRGNV
+909 ASTVRGNM

-927 AGQYAFAQM
+927 ANQYAVAQM

>member
-35 RSVSKVEKAEKNA
+35 RSVAKVEKAEKTA
-48 AKTTK
+48 VKTTK
-53 ENSEARRK
+53 ESAEARRK
-61 SVVDTQKA
+61 SVADTQKA

-83 IKGFAA
+83 IKSFAA

-100 SKLALDA
+100 SKLATDA

-132 GAAEMA
+132 GVAEMA
-138 GESANGMS
+138 GESAGGMS

-201 MDRKQAYTLAQQMGI
+201 MDRQQAYTLAQQMGI

-227 RAEMERMLEIQR
+227 RAEMQRMLDIQR
-239 DMYHSSEADI
+239 EMYHSSEADI
-249 ENSRKLAEA
+249 ENSRKLTEA
-258 RAVLNARW
+258 RAVLNAQW

-278 PVLTTLTEIVSG
+278 PAVTFLTEVVSK

-309 ATAIGVFLVPML
+309 ATAIGVFLIPML
-321 VTATAAVFAFIAPF
+321 MTATAAVFAFIAPF
-335 APLIAAVAGL
+335 TPLIAAVTGL
-345 GAAFGLLYDDYK
+345 AAAFGLLYDDYK

-364 SLFDWGRFTSY
+364 SLFDWGRFTAY

-381 STDSLGKSFIYLT
+381 SADSLGKSFIYLT
-394 TGYTSWSEAAN
+394 TGYTSWSDAAN

-425 SLMNGFKNL
+425 SLMTGFKNL
-434 ASELSDG
+434 ASEISDG

-456 KEGDFSGAGEAVKV
+456 KDGDFSGAGEAVKV

-488 RVTGTVDV
+488 RMTGTVDV
-496 ATGHN
+496 ATGHD
-501 VGTLSGNNNT
+501 VGTLSGNNNAVDNMVSGVDEKVSKAASFAVAHAAKRSLKQCALY
-511 VNTVGTDVGGQL
+511 VNNALRAQGIRSSGNGVDVASNLLKSGQGFHQ
-523 VQAWDDVTYQMGSK
+523 VAYSKDYVPQIGDVMSMKSNSK
-537 NIKTGKIDCSGFVDA
+537 SGHNWGHAAIYTEEGWVSDFKQGEKYGNTGAPSAQYWKEIQSGKIVP
-552 INKAVVDDLQKQF
+552 II
-565 GKEAS
+565 
-570 QARINASGGAAGI
+570 ARRGGGA
-583 IQSEVAKGRLVQNAR
+583 S
-598 GWASV
+598 S
-603 DISKLEA
+603 
-610 GMVWGE
+610 
-616 SRGNH
+616 
-621 AKGRYHNIGHTGTV
+621 
-635 VVINGKKYIAE
+635 
-646 STSGKGKDGKS
+646 SG
-657 GVRYTAIEDYVKSL
+657 
-671 AHRNFEVN
+671 
-679 IVDPLRNFRGR
+679 
-690 SVNRPAQSSIAV
+690 AV
-702 TGKEDWLSKINAKDT
+702 TGKEDWLNKINAKDT
-717 VSNADSRLSAVS
+717 VANADSRLSAVS

-747 RKGNMRKS
+747 RKGNMKKA

-818 LDQAI
+818 LDKAI

-865 AVAQNLSDQQ
+865 AVVQNLSDQQ
-875 GRINASRGAAN
+875 GRINASRNAAN

-909 ASTVRGNV
+909 ASTVRGNM

-927 AGQYAFAQM
+927 ANQYAVAQM

>member
-12 LGIDSSKFSGEAAK
+12 LGIDSSNFSGEAAK

-35 RSVSKVEKAEKNA
+35 RSVAKVEKAEKTA

-53 ENSEARRK
+53 ESAEARRK

-100 SKLALDA
+100 SKLATDA

-132 GAAEMA
+132 GVAEMA
-138 GESANGMS
+138 GESAGGMS

-201 MDRKQAYTLAQQMGI
+201 MDRRQAYTLAQQMGI
-216 DDGTFNTLSRG
+216 DEGTFNTLSRG
-227 RAEMERMLEIQR
+227 RAEMQRMLDIQR
-239 DMYHSSEADI
+239 EMYHSSEADI
-249 ENSRKLAEA
+249 ENSRKLTEA
-258 RAVLNARW
+258 RAVLNAQW

-278 PVLTTLTEIVSG
+278 PAVTFLTEVVSK

-309 ATAIGVFLVPML
+309 ATAIGVFLMPML
-321 VTATAAVFAFIAPF
+321 MTATAAVFAFIAPF
-335 APLIAAVAGL
+335 TPLIAAVTGL
-345 GAAFGLLYDDYK
+345 AAAFGLLYDDYK

-425 SLMNGFKNL
+425 SLMTGFKNL

-501 VGTLSGNNNT
+501 VGTLSGNNT
-511 VNTVGTDVGGQL
+511 SGTSSDGNV
-523 VQAWDDVTYQMGSK
+523 VSNMV
-537 NIKTGKIDCSGFVDA
+537 SG
-552 INKAVVDDLQKQF
+552 VDDKVSKAADFALKNAADRSLKNCALYVNNALRAQGIRVNGHGVAVASNLIKSGQGF
-565 GKEAS
+565 HQVAYSKDYVPQIGDVMSMKSNSKSGHNLGHVAIYTEKGWVSDFRQGEKYGNTGAANAQYWKEIQS
-570 QARINASGGAAGI
+570 GRIVPVIARRGGGGGAA
-583 IQSEVAKGRLVQNAR
+583 
-598 GWASV
+598 
-603 DISKLEA
+603 
-610 GMVWGE
+610 
-616 SRGNH
+616 
-621 AKGRYHNIGHTGTV
+621 
-635 VVINGKKYIAE
+635 
-646 STSGKGKDGKS
+646 
-657 GVRYTAIEDYVKSL
+657 
-671 AHRNFEVN
+671 
-679 IVDPLRNFRGR
+679 
-690 SVNRPAQSSIAV
+690 RPSIAV

-717 VSNADSRLSAVS
+717 VANADSRLSAVS

-747 RKGNMRKS
+747 RKGNMKKS
-755 SAAGAKG
+755 SPAGAKG

-818 LDQAI
+818 LDKAI
-823 KRYGNDWLSH
+823 KQYGNNWLSH

-852 GKGGMMSRPLGGQ
+852 GKGGMMSRPLGGH
-865 AVAQNLSDQQ
+865 AVAQNLGDQQ
-875 GRINASRGAAN
+875 GRIMASRNAAN

-909 ASTVRGNV
+909 ASTVRGNM

-927 AGQYAFAQM
+927 ANQYAVAQM

>member
-69 DASMQGLLKTVNAS
+69 DVSMQGLLKTVNAS

-201 MDRKQAYTLAQQMGI
+201 MDRQQAYTLAQQMGI

-501 VGTLSGNNNT
+501 VGTLSGNNNSVDNMVSGIDDKVSKAAAFAVT
-511 VNTVGTDVGGQL
+511 HAAKRSLKACALYVNNALRAQGIRSSGNGVDVASNLLKSGQGFHQ
-523 VQAWDDVTYQMGSK
+523 VAYSKDYVPQIGDVMSMK
-537 NIKTGKIDCSGFVDA
+537 SNSRSGHNYGHVA
-552 INKAVVDDLQKQF
+552 IYTKDGWVSDFRQGEKYGNT
-565 GKEAS
+565 
-570 QARINASGGAAGI
+570 GAANAQYWKE
-583 IQSEVAKGRLVQNAR
+583 IQSGRIVPVIAR
-598 GWASV
+598 
-603 DISKLEA
+603 
-610 GMVWGE
+610 
-616 SRGNH
+616 RG
-621 AKGRYHNIGHTGTV
+621 GGGGT
-635 VVINGKKYIAE
+635 
-646 STSGKGKDGKS
+646 
-657 GVRYTAIEDYVKSL
+657 
-671 AHRNFEVN
+671 
-679 IVDPLRNFRGR
+679 R
-690 SVNRPAQSSIAV
+690 SAIAV
-702 TGKEDWLSKINAKDT
+702 TGKEDWLNKINAKDT

-747 RKGNMRKS
+747 RKGNMKKS

-823 KRYGNDWLSH
+823 NRYGNDWLSH

-852 GKGGMMSRPLGGQ
+852 GKGSMMSRPLGGQ

>member
-35 RSVSKVEKAEKNA
+35 RSVSKVEKAEKTA

-69 DASMQGLLKTVNAS
+69 DVSMQGLLKTVNAS

-201 MDRKQAYTLAQQMGI
+201 MDRQQAYTLAQQMGI

-309 ATAIGVFLVPML
+309 ASAIGIFLVPML

-419 NTVSVG
+419 NTVSVS

-456 KEGDFSGAGEAVKV
+456 REGDFSGAGEAVKV

-496 ATGHN
+496 ATGHD
-501 VGTLSGNNNT
+501 VGTLSG
-511 VNTVGTDVGGQL
+511 DSSAGGSA
-523 VQAWDDVTYQMGSK
+523 VDNMVSGID
-537 NIKTGKIDCSGFVDA
+537 GKV
-552 INKAVVDDLQKQF
+552 
-565 GKEAS
+565 S
-570 QARINASGGAAGI
+570 QAAAFAVKHAAKRSIKQCALYVNNALRAQGIRSSGNGVDVASNLIKSGQGFHQVAYSKDYVPQVGDVMSMKSNSRSGHNWGHVAIYTKEGWVSDFKQGEKYGNTGAASAQYWKE
-583 IQSEVAKGRLVQNAR
+583 IQSGRIVPVIARRGGGGGVAR
-598 GWASV
+598 
-603 DISKLEA
+603 
-610 GMVWGE
+610 
-616 SRGNH
+616 
-621 AKGRYHNIGHTGTV
+621 
-635 VVINGKKYIAE
+635 
-646 STSGKGKDGKS
+646 
-657 GVRYTAIEDYVKSL
+657 
-671 AHRNFEVN
+671 
-679 IVDPLRNFRGR
+679 
-690 SVNRPAQSSIAV
+690 SSIAV
-702 TGKEDWLSKINAKDT
+702 TGKEDWLNKINAKDS

-747 RKGNMRKS
+747 RKGNMKKS

-818 LDQAI
+818 LDKAI

-852 GKGGMMSRPLGGQ
+852 GRGGMMSRPLGGQ
-865 AVAQNLSDQQ
+865 AVVQNLSDQQ

-927 AGQYAFAQM
+927 AGQYAVAQM

>member
-335 APLIAAVAGL
+335 TPLIAAVTGL
-345 GAAFGLLYDDYK
+345 AAAFGLLYDDYK

-488 RVTGTVDV
+488 RVAGTVDV
-496 ATGHN
+496 ATGHD
-501 VGTLSGNNNT
+501 VGTLSGGNSAVDNM
-511 VNTVGTDVGGQL
+511 VSGID
-523 VQAWDDVTYQMGSK
+523 
-537 NIKTGKIDCSGFVDA
+537 GKV
-552 INKAVVDDLQKQF
+552 
-565 GKEAS
+565 S
-570 QARINASGGAAGI
+570 QAAAFAVKHAAKRSIKQCALYVNNALRAQGIRSSGNGVDVASNLIKSGQGFHQVAYSKDYVPQIGDVMSMKSNSKSGHKWGHVSIYTEEGWVSDFKQGEKYGNTGAANAQYWKE
-583 IQSEVAKGRLVQNAR
+583 IQSGRIVPIIAR
-598 GWASV
+598 
-603 DISKLEA
+603 
-610 GMVWGE
+610 
-616 SRGNH
+616 RG
-621 AKGRYHNIGHTGTV
+621 GGGGGT
-635 VVINGKKYIAE
+635 
-646 STSGKGKDGKS
+646 
-657 GVRYTAIEDYVKSL
+657 
-671 AHRNFEVN
+671 
-679 IVDPLRNFRGR
+679 
-690 SVNRPAQSSIAV
+690 SSAIAV
-702 TGKEDWLSKINAKDT
+702 TGKEDWLNKINAKDT

-747 RKGNMRKS
+747 RKGNMKKS

-798 KHYNGDHNK
+798 RHYGGDHNK

-818 LDQAI
+818 LDKAI

-852 GKGGMMSRPLGGQ
+852 GRGGMMSRPLGGQ
-865 AVAQNLSDQQ
+865 DVAQNLSNQQ

-927 AGQYAFAQM
+927 AGQYAVAQM

>member
-201 MDRKQAYTLAQQMGI
+201 MDRNQAYTLAQQMGI

-456 KEGDFSGAGEAVKV
+456 REGDFSGAGEAVKV

-501 VGTLSGNNNT
+501 VGTLSGNNNSVDNMVSGIDDKVSKAAAFAVT
-511 VNTVGTDVGGQL
+511 HAAKRSLKQCALYVNNALRAQGIRSSGNGVDVASNLLKSGQGFHQ
-523 VQAWDDVTYQMGSK
+523 VAYSKDYVPQIGDVMSMK
-537 NIKTGKIDCSGFVDA
+537 SNSRSGHNYGHVA
-552 INKAVVDDLQKQF
+552 IYTKDGWVSDFKQ
-565 GKEAS
+565 GEKYG
-570 QARINASGGAAGI
+570 NTGAASAQYWKE
-583 IQSEVAKGRLVQNAR
+583 IQSGRIVPVIARRGGGGGVARSA
-598 GWASV
+598 
-603 DISKLEA
+603 IS
-610 GMVWGE
+610 
-616 SRGNH
+616 
-621 AKGRYHNIGHTGTV
+621 
-635 VVINGKKYIAE
+635 
-646 STSGKGKDGKS
+646 
-657 GVRYTAIEDYVKSL
+657 
-671 AHRNFEVN
+671 
-679 IVDPLRNFRGR
+679 
-690 SVNRPAQSSIAV
+690 V

-747 RKGNMRKS
+747 RKGNMKKS

-798 KHYNGDHNK
+798 NHYNGDHNK
-807 ALAAYNWGNGN
+807 AIAAYNWGNGN
-818 LDQAI
+818 LDKAI
-823 KRYGNDWLSH
+823 NRYGNDWLSH

-852 GKGGMMSRPLGGQ
+852 GKGSMMSRPLGGQ
-865 AVAQNLSDQQ
+865 AVVQNLSDQQ
-875 GRINASRGAAN
+875 GRINASLGAAN